1 MTERQPGRLH
11 PTPMLPTPH
20 LVAIAAGATSNQLV
34 EDLSGVGL
42 AEPETSSRRGP
53 IAMPPAP
60 RG

>member
-1 MTERQPGRLH
+1 
-11 PTPMLPTPH
+11 MLPTPR

-34 EDLSGVGL
+34 EDLSGVWL